1 MENNINQNE
10 INIEESSKIA
20 QPEQKSEEDTNQ
32 KEKTKFSA
40 PIFFVCAG
48 LLLGLLLKLFAFEVL
63 TVSGRSMIPA
73 LHDGDKIFVNKLKYG
88 IAEPYGEKLL
98 VQWAKPKNGD
108 IVIYLYDDKIV
119 VKRCV
124 AISGDKLEYS
134 SDSDYTLKTNGKE
147 IPLTQSQF
155 ENLKNADKV
164 PEGYILAVGDNYAES
179 VDSRTYGFVSIK
191 NVLGKV
197 ICK

>member
-1 MENNINQNE
+1 
-10 INIEESSKIA
+10 
-20 QPEQKSEEDTNQ
+20 
-32 KEKTKFSA
+32 
-40 PIFFVCAG
+40 
-48 LLLGLLLKLFAFEVL
+48 
-63 TVSGRSMIPA
+63 MIPA
-73 LHDGDKIFVNKLKYG
+73 LHDGDKIFVNKLAFG
-88 IAEPYGEKLL
+88 IVEPYGEKLL
-98 VQWAKPKNGD
+98 IQWAKPKTGD

-124 AISGDKLEYS
+124 AVSGDKLEYS
-134 SDSDYTLKTNGKE
+134 SDSDYNFILKTNGKE

-164 PEGYILAVGDNYAES
+164 PDGYILAVGDNYAES
-179 VDSRTYGFVSIK
+179 VDSRTYGFVSVK

>member
-1 MENNINQNE
+1 MLILKKN
-10 INIEESSKIA
+10 
-20 QPEQKSEEDTNQ
+20 
-32 KEKTKFSA
+32 KFSA

-48 LLLGLLLKLFAFEVL
+48 LSAGLLLKLFAFEIL

-73 LHDGDKIFVNKLKYG
+73 LHDGDRIFVSKLAFG
-88 IAEPYGEKLL
+88 IVEPYGSKLL
-98 VQWAKPKNGD
+98 VQWAQPKKD
-108 IVIYLYDDKIV
+108 EIVIYLYDNRIV

-124 AISGDKLEYS
+124 ATSGDKLEYS
-134 SDSDYTLKTNGKE
+134 ESSDYTLKTNGKE
-147 IPLTQSQF
+147 IPLTETQF
-155 ENLKNADKV
+155 KNLKNTDKV

-179 VDSRTYGFVSIK
+179 VDSRTYGFVSVK